1 MVAIGDDSMVCNIK
15 EVEFVSHPGDVA
27 GGLSEEM
34 DMSDEEIVIKSKGEA
49 NDIKERQQIDMK
61 GNQY

>member
-1 MVAIGDDSMVCNIK
+1 MVCNIK

-49 NDIKERQQIDMK
+49 NDIKERQQIDVK